1 MEQTGRQ
8 LNDYSKA
15 YTLQNLFP
23 YSEDFDSWDKTL
35 GGAGSAPTVTSNAA
49 AGPTGA
55 IDADRVQFTAGGVNG
70 SDQSILKETLSLT
83 TSLDHTTRWYFK
95 SFDGSPQTLEFLRDD
110 GIGRAFTLGS
120 EWRQIDLTYAPV
132 NASADWGLIL
142 RGSVGATADIL
153 IARAQLNEGS
163 SAGVYVETNGAAIDI
178 DNQGN
183 NGGVIHS
190 GGALSFNTNDY
201 VAVGNIGSVQTY
213 SLWVELDTTTEPI
226 IELNASDSLSATT
239 GTLALTG
246 QTGTIY
252 VNGVASS
259 TITTAYSLVTV
270 VLDAAV
276 TADDVNIGD
285 VGGSFSDMS
294 VAEALFYSDDKTAAE
309 VLANYNNPQAPI
321 QDGLVVNY
329 DFNELNGL
337 TLFDKSGNGNN
348 ASIVGATW
356 ESGISV
362 GYQPALGGF
371 NVGTFEFLDS
381 IVGDSTNLNGPH
393 FRCGNP

>member
-1 MEQTGRQ
+1 MSIMDLRMRLNSLAGRGAVYLKTAILYYRDNILPRTAWKQTGRQ

-190 GGALSFNTNDY
+190 GGALSFDGVND
-201 VAVGNIGSVQTY
+201 
-213 SLWVELDTTTEPI
+213 
-226 IELNASDSLSATT
+226 
-239 GTLALTG
+239 
-246 QTGTIY
+246 
-252 VNGVASS
+252 
-259 TITTAYSLVTV
+259 
-270 VLDAAV
+270 
-276 TADDVNIGD
+276 
-285 VGGSFSDMS
+285 
-294 VAEALFYSDDKTAAE
+294 
-309 VLANYNNPQAPI
+309 
-321 QDGLVVNY
+321 
-329 DFNELNGL
+329 
-337 TLFDKSGNGNN
+337 
-348 ASIVGATW
+348 
-356 ESGISV
+356 
-362 GYQPALGGF
+362 
-371 NVGTFEFLDS
+371 
-381 IVGDSTNLNGPH
+381 
-393 FRCGNP
+393 